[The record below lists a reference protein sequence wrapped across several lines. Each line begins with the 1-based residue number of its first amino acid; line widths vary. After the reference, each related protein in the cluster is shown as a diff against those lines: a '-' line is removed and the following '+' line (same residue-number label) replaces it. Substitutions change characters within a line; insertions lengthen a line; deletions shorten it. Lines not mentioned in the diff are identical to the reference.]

1 MAASGSTYRPEKK
14 MAIITSYFKGEAYGL
29 LGPQMAATII
39 EDHGGCECIVIA
51 VTREDEKA
59 ALKKILAD
67 YFADQ
72 KPVIGFSALSGRE
85 DLFSLAGELR
95 KEGAVTILAGP
106 QAGVDFSGEK
116 GWRSH
121 SHRFKG
127 YWEYFDYGLQGPA
140 EQVVPLLGRLSKNS
154 APATKVPGLLYL
166 DREGDVRWNLPKEWD
181 SNYLGKVRWDNIY
194 RIAEDGLVPL
204 KTGTGQ
210 VLQHIGCPHAAR
222 RTRPQIDYPAAIQK
236 SPGQNIE
243 IGLKGCS
250 FCDVAADKGFHGK
263 LDTETVIAQIQ
274 CLPQTPD
281 GRKIPFELINEN
293 PLPALSGL
301 LQEVH
306 ARAIE
311 ISQINLTLRADGLV
325 SGLQHLKAAL
335 KVAGDLGIYVLL
347 SSIGFESFDDRIL
360 RNLNKGL
367 SVETNIEAIRLI
379 RQLKEEF
386 GEAFGYASRE
396 GANHGFIHPTAWDT
410 EETAA
415 EIQKNIYLY
424 GLQNDILPPHSTPL
438 IIHHASGLADWIR
451 EIEDRE
457 RLRFKRYGTVIGWW
471 EEPRRI

>member
-1 MAASGSTYRPEKK
+1 M
-14 MAIITSYFKGEAYGL
+14 
-29 LGPQMAATII
+29 
-39 EDHGGCECIVIA
+39 
-51 VTREDEKA
+51 
-59 ALKKILAD
+59 
-67 YFADQ
+67 
-72 KPVIGFSALSGRE
+72 
-85 DLFSLAGELR
+85 
-95 KEGAVTILAGP
+95 
-106 QAGVDFSGEK
+106 
-116 GWRSH
+116 
-121 SHRFKG
+121 
-127 YWEYFDYGLQGPA
+127 
-140 EQVVPLLGRLSKNS
+140 
-154 APATKVPGLLYL
+154 
-166 DREGDVRWNLPKEWD
+166 
-181 SNYLGKVRWDNIY
+181 
-194 RIAEDGLVPL
+194 
-204 KTGTGQ
+204 
-210 VLQHIGCPHAAR
+210 
-222 RTRPQIDYPAAIQK
+222 
-236 SPGQNIE
+236 
-243 IGLKGCS
+243 
-250 FCDVAADKGFHGK
+250 
-263 LDTETVIAQIQ
+263 
-274 CLPQTPD
+274 
-281 GRKIPFELINEN
+281 
-293 PLPALSGL
+293 

-386 GEAFGYASRE
+386 GEAFGYSSRE

-410 EETAA
+410 AETAA